1 MKKLLIL
8 LFLFPAFAFAQ
19 DETKDTLWTTS
30 GSTTLNFS
38 QVSLNNWA
46 AGGKSSMS
54 GVFMVNYA
62 ANYKKDKLS
71 WDNTFDFRYGFLKE
85 EDMDWRKS
93 DDKIDISSKLGIEA
107 AGKWNYSA
115 LMNFKSQ
122 FAPGYNYPDTEN
134 AISKFMAPGYLSIG
148 LGMDYKTDGFSLMM
162 APVSGK
168 FTFVTD
174 DDLSDEGAFGVEE
187 GKTMRA
193 ELGAA
198 VKAQLKKDI
207 WENVT
212 LDTKVDLFSNYL
224 DQPKNIDVDWTF
236 KIIMKV
242 NDYLSANLITQLIYD
257 NDVKIQGD
265 DENLPPSPGLQF
277 MESFGVG
284 LTFKF

>member
-1 MKKLLIL
+1 MKKVLIL
-8 LFLFPAFAFAQ
+8 LFLLPVFAFAQ
-19 DETKDTLWTTS
+19 DEPKDTLWTTS

-38 QVSLNNWA
+38 QVTLNNWA
-46 AGGKSSMS
+46 AGGKNSMS
-54 GVFMVNYA
+54 GVVMVNYA
-62 ANYKKDKLS
+62 ANYKKDKLN

-85 EDMDWRKS
+85 EDQKLRKS
-93 DDKIDISSKLGIEA
+93 DDMIDMSSKLGIEA
-107 AGKWNYSA
+107 SKNWYYSA
-115 LMNFKSQ
+115 LLNFKSQ
-122 FAPGYNYPDTEN
+122 FAAGYDYPDTDN

-193 ELGAA
+193 ELGAT

-265 DENLPPSPGLQF
+265 DETLPPSPALQF

>member
-8 LFLFPAFAFAQ
+8 LFIIPALAFAQ
-19 DETKDTLWTTS
+19 QEKKDTLWTTS

-54 GVFMVNYA
+54 GVLMVSYA
-62 ANYKKDKLS
+62 ANYKKDKLA

-85 EDMDWRKS
+85 EDMDLRKS

-122 FAPGYNYPDTEN
+122 FAPGYNYPDTDN
-134 AISKFMAPGYLSIG
+134 AISKFMAPGYLSFG
-148 LGMDYKTDGFSLMM
+148 VGMDYKTDILSVMM
-162 APVSGK
+162 APASGK
-168 FTFVTD
+168 LTFVTD
-174 DDLSDEGAFGVEE
+174 DDLAAEGAFGVEP
-187 GKTMRA
+187 GNNLRA
-193 ELGAA
+193 ELGAT

-207 WENVT
+207 MENVT

-242 NDYLSANLITQLIYD
+242 NDYLSANLITQMIYD

-265 DENLPPSPGLQF
+265 DETLPPSPGLQF

>member
-8 LFLFPAFAFAQ
+8 LFIIPALVFAQ
-19 DETKDTLWTTS
+19 QEKKDTLWTTI

-54 GVFMVNYA
+54 GVFMVNYS
-62 ANYKKDKLS
+62 ANYKKDNLS
-71 WDNTFDFRYGFLKE
+71 WDNSFDFRYGFLKE
-85 EDMDWRKS
+85 EDQKLRKS
-93 DDKIDISSKLGIEA
+93 DDMIDISSKLGIEA
-107 AGKWNYSA
+107 SKKWYYSA
-115 LMNFKSQ
+115 LLNFKSQ
-122 FAPGYNYPDTEN
+122 FAAGYDYPDTDN
-134 AISKFMAPGYLSIG
+134 AISKFMAPGYLNIG

-187 GKTMRA
+187 GNTMRA
-193 ELGAA
+193 ELGAT

-212 LDTKVDLFSNYL
+212 MDTKVSLFSNYL
-224 DQPKNIDVDWTF
+224 DQP
-236 KIIMKV
+236 
-242 NDYLSANLITQLIYD
+242 
-257 NDVKIQGD
+257 
-265 DENLPPSPGLQF
+265 
-277 MESFGVG
+277 
-284 LTFKF
+284 

>member
-8 LFLFPAFAFAQ
+8 LFLVPAFAFAQ
-19 DETKDTLWTTS
+19 DETKDTLWTTN

-38 QVSLNNWA
+38 QVSLSNWA
-46 AGGKSSMS
+46 AGGRSSMS

-62 ANYKKDKLS
+62 ANYKKDKLT

-85 EDMDWRKS
+85 EDKDLQKS
-93 DDKIDISSKLGIEA
+93 DDMIDISSKLGIEA
-107 AGKWNYSA
+107 KKNWYYSA
-115 LMNFKSQ
+115 LMGFKSQ
-122 FAPGYNYPDTEN
+122 FAAGYTYPDTDN
-134 AISKFMAPGYLSIG
+134 AISKFMAPGYLNLG
-148 LGMDYKTDGFSLMM
+148 LGMDYKTDDFSLMM

-187 GKTMRA
+187 GKSVRA
-193 ELGAA
+193 ELGAT
-198 VKAQLKKDI
+198 VKAQYKKDI

-224 DQPKNIDVDWTF
+224 DQPKNVDIDWTF

-257 NDVKIQGD
+257 NDVKIQGED
-265 DENLPPSPGLQF
+265 PSGFPAPDLQF

>member
-1 MKKLLIL
+1 MKKVLIL
-8 LFLFPAFAFAQ
+8 LFLIPAFAFAQ
-19 DETKDTLWTTS
+19 EEKDTLWTTS

-54 GVFMVNYA
+54 GVMMLNLS

-85 EDMDWRKS
+85 EDQDLRKS
-93 DDKIDISSKLGIEA
+93 DDMIDISSKLGIEA
-107 AGKWNYSA
+107 KKNWYYTG
-115 LMNFKSQ
+115 LMSFKSQ
-122 FAPGYNYPDTEN
+122 FAAGYNYPDTDN
-134 AISKFMAPGYLSIG
+134 AISKFMAPGYLNIG
-148 LGMDYKTDGFSLMM
+148 LGMDYKTDGFSVMM

-174 DDLSDEGAFGVEE
+174 DDLAADGAFGVEP
-187 GKTMRA
+187 GNNLRA
-193 ELGAA
+193 ELGAT

-207 WENVT
+207 MKNVT

-224 DQPKNIDVDWTF
+224 DQPKNIDIDWTF

-242 NDYLSANLITQLIYD
+242 NDYLSANLITQMIYD

-265 DENLPPSPGLQF
+265 DENIPGSPALQF

>member
-1 MKKLLIL
+1 MKKIFIL
-8 LFLFPAFAFAQ
+8 LFLLPAFAFAQ

-54 GVFMVNYA
+54 GVVMVNYA
-62 ANYKKDKLS
+62 ANYKKDKLN

-85 EDMDWRKS
+85 EDQKLRKS
-93 DDKIDISSKLGIEA
+93 DDMIDISSKLGIEA
-107 AGKWNYSA
+107 SKHWYYSA
-115 LMNFKSQ
+115 LLNFKSQ
-122 FAPGYNYPDTEN
+122 FAAGYDYPDTDN
-134 AISKFMAPGYLSIG
+134 AISKFMAPGYLNIG

-174 DDLSDEGAFGVEE
+174 DDLSAEGAFGVEE

-193 ELGAA
+193 ELGAT

-212 LDTKVDLFSNYL
+212 MDTKVSLFSNYL
-224 DQPKNIDVDWTF
+224 DQPKNIDIDWTF

-265 DENLPPSPGLQF
+265 DETLPPSPGLQF

>member
-1 MKKLLIL
+1 MKKVLIL
-8 LFLFPAFAFAQ
+8 LFLLPAFAFAQ
-19 DETKDTLWTTS
+19 DEPKDTLWTTS

-54 GVFMVNYA
+54 GVVMVNYA
-62 ANYKKDKLS
+62 ANYKKDKLN

-85 EDMDWRKS
+85 EDQKLRKS
-93 DDKIDISSKLGIEA
+93 DDMIDMSSKLGIEA
-107 AGKWNYSA
+107 SKNWYYSA
-115 LMNFKSQ
+115 LLNFKSQ
-122 FAPGYNYPDTEN
+122 FATGYDYPDTDN

-193 ELGAA
+193 ELGAT

-265 DENLPPSPGLQF
+265 DETLPPSPALQF

>member
-1 MKKLLIL
+1 MKKVLILFLLI
-8 LFLFPAFAFAQ
+8 PAFAFAQ
-19 DETKDTLWTTS
+19 EEKKDTLWTRS
-30 GSTTLNFS
+30 GNTTLNFS

-54 GVFMVNYA
+54 GVIMVNYA
-62 ANYKKDKLS
+62 ANYKRDKLS

-85 EDMDWRKS
+85 EDMDLRKS
-93 DDKIDISSKLGIEA
+93 DDKIDISSKLGVEA
-107 AGKWNYSA
+107 KKNWYYSA
-115 LMNFKSQ
+115 LLNFKSQ
-122 FAPGYNYPDTEN
+122 FASGYNYPDTDN
-134 AISKFMAPGYLSIG
+134 AISKFMAPGYLNLG

-187 GKTMRA
+187 GKKVRS
-193 ELGAA
+193 ELGAT

-207 WENVT
+207 MKNVT
-212 LDTKVDLFSNYL
+212 LDTKVDFFSNYL
-224 DQPKNIDVDWTF
+224 DQPKNIDIDWTF

-242 NDYLSANLITQLIYD
+242 NDYLSANLITQMIYD
-257 NDVKIQGD
+257 NDVKIQGED
-265 DENLPPSPGLQF
+265 PESSPAPALQF
-277 MESFGVG
+277 MESFGAG

>member
-1 MKKLLIL
+1 M
-8 LFLFPAFAFAQ
+8 
-19 DETKDTLWTTS
+19 TW
-30 GSTTLNFS
+30 
-38 QVSLNNWA
+38 
-46 AGGKSSMS
+46 
-54 GVFMVNYA
+54 VFMGIYA
-62 ANYKKDKLS
+62 ANYKKDKLNG
-71 WDNTFDFRYGFLKE
+71 DNTFDFRYGFLKE
-85 EDMDWRKS
+85 EDQKLRKS
-93 DDKIDISSKLGIEA
+93 DDMIDMSSKLGIEA
-107 AGKWNYSA
+107 SKNWYYSA
-115 LMNFKSQ
+115 LLNFKSQ
-122 FAPGYNYPDTEN
+122 FAAGYDYPDTDN
-134 AISKFMAPGYLSIG
+134 AISKFMAPGYLSLG

-168 FTFVTD
+168 FILVTD

-193 ELGAA
+193 ELGAT

-265 DENLPPSPGLQF
+265 DETLPPSPALQF

>member
-8 LFLFPAFAFAQ
+8 LFLIPAFAFAQ
-19 DETKDTLWTTS
+19 DEIKDTLWTTS
-30 GSTTLNFS
+30 GNTTINFS
-38 QVSLNNWA
+38 QVSLSNWA

-54 GVFMVNYA
+54 GVFMLNYA
-62 ANYKKDKLS
+62 ANYKKDKIS

-85 EDMDWRKS
+85 EDQNLRKS

-107 AGKWNYSA
+107 GKNWFYSG
-115 LMNFKSQ
+115 LLNFKSQ
-122 FAPGYNYPDTEN
+122 FASGYNYPDTDN
-134 AISKFMAPGYLSIG
+134 AISKFMAPGYVNLG
-148 LGMDYKTDGFSLMM
+148 LGADYKTDNFSLMM
-162 APVSGK
+162 APMSGK

-174 DDLSDEGAFGVEE
+174 NDLSDEGAFGVEE

-193 ELGAA
+193 ELGAT
-198 VKAQLKKDI
+198 VKAQFKKDI

-224 DQPKNIDVDWTF
+224 DQPKNIDIDWTF

-242 NDYLSANLITQLIYD
+242 NDYLSANLITQMIYD

-265 DENLPPSPGLQF
+265 DETMPPSPALQF

>member
-1 MKKLLIL
+1 MKKIFIL
-8 LFLFPAFAFAQ
+8 LFLLPAFAFAQ

-54 GVFMVNYA
+54 GVVMVNYA
-62 ANYKKDKLS
+62 ANYKKDKLN

-85 EDMDWRKS
+85 EDQKLRKS
-93 DDKIDISSKLGIEA
+93 DDMIDISSKLGIEA
-107 AGKWNYSA
+107 SKHWYYSA
-115 LMNFKSQ
+115 LLNFKSQ
-122 FAPGYNYPDTEN
+122 FAAGYDYPDTDN
-134 AISKFMAPGYLSIG
+134 AISKFMAPGYLNIG

-174 DDLSDEGAFGVEE
+174 DDLSAEGAFGVEE

-193 ELGAA
+193 ELGAT

-212 LDTKVDLFSNYL
+212 MDTKVSLFSNYL

-265 DENLPPSPGLQF
+265 DETLPPSPGLQF

>member
-1 MKKLLIL
+1 MKKILIL
-8 LFLFPAFAFAQ
+8 LFLLPAFSYAQ

-54 GVFMVNYA
+54 GVAMVNYA

-85 EDMDWRKS
+85 EDQKLRKS
-93 DDKIDISSKLGIEA
+93 DDMIDISSKLGIEA
-107 AGKWNYSA
+107 SKHWYYSA
-115 LMNFKSQ
+115 LLNFKSQ
-122 FAPGYNYPDTEN
+122 FAAGYDYPDTDN
-134 AISKFMAPGYLSIG
+134 AISKFMAPGYLNLG

-168 FTFVTD
+168 LTFVTD

-193 ELGAA
+193 ELGAT

-212 LDTKVDLFSNYL
+212 MDTKVSLFSNYL
-224 DQPKNIDVDWTF
+224 DQPENIDIDWTF

-265 DENLPPSPGLQF
+265 DETLPPSPGLQF

>member
-1 MKKLLIL
+1 MKKIFIL
-8 LFLFPAFAFAQ
+8 LFLLPAFAFAQ

-54 GVFMVNYA
+54 GVAMVNYA
-62 ANYKKDKLS
+62 ANYKKDKLN

-85 EDMDWRKS
+85 EDQKLRKS
-93 DDKIDISSKLGIEA
+93 DDMIDISSKLGIEA
-107 AGKWNYSA
+107 SKHWYYSA
-115 LMNFKSQ
+115 LLNFKSQ
-122 FAPGYNYPDTEN
+122 FAAGYDYPDTDN
-134 AISKFMAPGYLSIG
+134 AISKFMAPGYLNLG

-174 DDLSDEGAFGVEE
+174 DDLSAEGAFGVEE

-193 ELGAA
+193 ELGAT

-212 LDTKVDLFSNYL
+212 MDTKVSLFSNYL

-265 DENLPPSPGLQF
+265 DETLPPSPGLQF

>member
-1 MKKLLIL
+1 MKKVLIL
-8 LFLFPAFAFAQ
+8 LFLLPAFAFAQ
-19 DETKDTLWTTS
+19 DEPKDTLWTTS

-54 GVFMVNYA
+54 GVVMVNYA
-62 ANYKKDKLS
+62 ANYKKDKLN

-85 EDMDWRKS
+85 EDQKLRKS
-93 DDKIDISSKLGIEA
+93 DDMIDMSSKLGIEA
-107 AGKWNYSA
+107 SKNWYYSA
-115 LMNFKSQ
+115 LLNFKSQ
-122 FAPGYNYPDTEN
+122 FAAGYDYPDTDN

-193 ELGAA
+193 ELGAT

-212 LDTKVDLFSNYL
+212 LDTKIDLFSNYL

-265 DENLPPSPGLQF
+265 DETLPPSPALQF

>member
-1 MKKLLIL
+1 MKKILIL
-8 LFLFPAFAFAQ
+8 LFLLPEFAFAQ

-54 GVFMVNYA
+54 GVVMVNYA
-62 ANYKKDKLS
+62 ANYKKDKLN

-85 EDMDWRKS
+85 EDQKLRKS
-93 DDKIDISSKLGIEA
+93 DDMIDISSKLGIEA
-107 AGKWNYSA
+107 SKHWYYSA
-115 LMNFKSQ
+115 LLNFKSQ
-122 FAPGYNYPDTEN
+122 FAAGYDYPDTDN
-134 AISKFMAPGYLSIG
+134 AISKFMAPGYLNIG

-168 FTFVTD
+168 LTFVTD

-193 ELGAA
+193 ELGAT

-207 WENVT
+207 LENVT
-212 LDTKVDLFSNYL
+212 MDTKVSLFSNYL
-224 DQPKNIDVDWTF
+224 DQPENIDIDWTF

-265 DENLPPSPGLQF
+265 DETLPPSPGLQF

>member
-8 LFLFPAFAFAQ
+8 LLIIPTLAFAQ
-19 DETKDTLWTTS
+19 ETKDTLWTTS

-71 WDNTFDFRYGFLKE
+71 WDNTFDFRFGFLKE
-85 EDMDWRKS
+85 EDDDLRKS

-107 AGKWNYSA
+107 KGNWFYSG
-115 LMNFKSQ
+115 LLNFKSQ
-122 FAPGYNYPDTEN
+122 FAPGYNYPDTETS
-134 AISKFMAPGYLSIG
+134 ISKFMAPGYLSLG
-148 LGMDYKTDGFSLMM
+148 LGMDYKIDGFSLMM

-174 DDLSDEGAFGVEE
+174 DDLSNEGAFGVEE
-187 GKTMRA
+187 GKSMRS
-193 ELGAA
+193 ELGAT
-198 VKAQLKKDI
+198 VKVQLIKDI
-207 WENVT
+207 MKNVT

>member
-8 LFLFPAFAFAQ
+8 LFIIPALAFAQ
-19 DETKDTLWTTS
+19 QEKKDTLWTTS

-54 GVFMVNYA
+54 GVLMVNYV

-85 EDMDWRKS
+85 EDMDLRKS

-122 FAPGYNYPDTEN
+122 FAPGYNYPDTDN
-134 AISKFMAPGYLSIG
+134 AISKFMAPGYLSFG
-148 LGMDYKTDGFSLMM
+148 VGMDYKTDILSVMM
-162 APVSGK
+162 APASGK
-168 FTFVTD
+168 LTFVTD
-174 DDLSDEGAFGVEE
+174 DDLAAEGAFGVEP
-187 GKTMRA
+187 GNNLRA
-193 ELGAA
+193 ELGAT

-207 WENVT
+207 MENVT

-242 NDYLSANLITQLIYD
+242 NDYLSANLITQMIYD

-265 DENLPPSPGLQF
+265 DETLPPSPGLQF

>member
-8 LFLFPAFAFAQ
+8 FLLIPAFVLAQ
-19 DETKDTLWTTS
+19 EEKKDTLWTRS
-30 GSTTLNFS
+30 GNTTLNFS

-54 GVFMVNYA
+54 GVIMVNYA

-85 EDMDWRKS
+85 EDMDLRKS
-93 DDKIDISSKLGIEA
+93 DDKIDISSKLGVEA
-107 AGKWNYSA
+107 KKNWYYSA
-115 LMNFKSQ
+115 LLNFKSQ
-122 FAPGYNYPDTEN
+122 FAPGYNYPDTDN
-134 AISKFMAPGYLSIG
+134 AISKFMAPGYLNLG

-168 FTFVTD
+168 FTFVID

-187 GKTMRA
+187 GKKLRA
-193 ELGAA
+193 ELGAT

-207 WENVT
+207 MKNVT
-212 LDTKVDLFSNYL
+212 LDTKVDFFSNYL

-242 NDYLSANLITQLIYD
+242 NDYLSANLITQMIYD
-257 NDVKIQGD
+257 NDVKIQGED
-265 DENLPPSPGLQF
+265 PESSPAPALQF